1 MLLNA
6 REGKNLDSEVH
17 TVILTKKIY
26 CRSLGL
32 ILGFLLVSFG
42 SLPVQS
48 EVRNPEDFFFH
59 QHFGEMQDESAAAK
73 SDGLEYIMVMFELS
87 DCPWCER
94 MKTSILN
101 QSEIQDYYR
110 ANFRPLMMNVESEN
124 PVTNWDG
131 TDYTESDFATE
142 VVRVRASPE
151 FVFFDL
157 NGNVIV
163 RFTGV
168 TKNKEEFMLLGRYV
182 AEGYYR
188 SVDFGSFRDSQ

>member
-1 MLLNA
+1 MNL
-6 REGKNLDSEVH
+6 REETS
-17 TVILTKKIY
+17 
-26 CRSLGL
+26 CRAFGL
-32 ILGFLLVSFG
+32 ILGFLLVSFV
-42 SLPVQS
+42 SLPVQA
-48 EVRNPEDFFFH
+48 EVRSPEDFFFH
-59 QHFGEMQDESAAAK
+59 QHFGEMNDESDAAK

-94 MKTSILN
+94 MKSSILN

-110 ANFRPLMMNVESEN
+110 AKFRPLMMNVESDN

-131 TDYTESDFATE
+131 TEYTESDFAIE

-157 NGNVIV
+157 DGNVVV

-168 TKNKEEFMLLGRYV
+168 TKNLEEFMLLGRYV
-182 AEGYYR
+182 GEGYYR
-188 SVDFGSFRDSQ
+188 NVDFGSFRDSQ

>member
-1 MLLNA
+1 M
-6 REGKNLDSEVH
+6 NLRKTMS
-17 TVILTKKIY
+17 Y
-26 CRSLGL
+26 RSFGL
-32 ILGFLLVSFG
+32 ILSFLVVSSV
-42 SLPVQS
+42 SLTVHS

-59 QHFGEMQDESAAAK
+59 QHFGELKDESEAAR
-73 SDGLEYIMVMFELS
+73 SDGVEFIMVMFELS

-94 MKTSILN
+94 MKTLILN

-110 ANFRPLMMNVESEN
+110 ANFRPLMMNVESDT

-131 TDYTESDFATE
+131 TEYTESDFSID

-157 NGNVIV
+157 DGNVIV

-168 TKNKEEFMLLGRYV
+168 TKNKDEFMLLGRYV

-188 SVDFGSFRDSQ
+188 NVDFGSFRDSQ